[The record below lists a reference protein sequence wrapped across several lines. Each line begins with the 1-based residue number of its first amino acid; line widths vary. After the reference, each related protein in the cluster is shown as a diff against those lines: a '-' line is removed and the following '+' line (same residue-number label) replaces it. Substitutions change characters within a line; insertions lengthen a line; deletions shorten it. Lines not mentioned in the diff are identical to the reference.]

1 MRYLSFYVISVAF
14 LGTSCGV
21 FDTGQVELAMQVISQ
36 MESAGTVTATQ
47 AAALREA
54 LSANTGDPWYFQ
66 VGRVVLEVALAV
78 AGVRLWRGPSATA
91 AERVARAAARSAT

>member
-1 MRYLSFYVISVAF
+1 MNYIYIPLLFPF
-14 LGTSCGV
+14 LLLCSCGV

-54 LSANTGDPWYFQ
+54 LAANTGDPWYFQ
-66 VGRVVLEVALAV
+66 VGRVVLEVALAI
-78 AGVRLWRGPSATA
+78 AGVRLWRGPAASA
-91 AERVARAAARSAT
+91 AERVARVAARAAN

>member
-1 MRYLSFYVISVAF
+1 MRYLYF
-14 LGTSCGV
+14 LPLPFLFCSCGV

-36 MESAGTVTATQ
+36 MESSGTVTATQ

-54 LSANTGDPWYFQ
+54 LATNTGDPWYFQ
-66 VGRVVLEVALAV
+66 MGRVVLEVALAI
-78 AGVRLWRGPSATA
+78 AGVRLWRGPSASA